1 MSSSAAQAQIS
12 SRSLSTYTEYELIKA
27 LDEWVFDAYKITQ
40 PVHQKIIR
48 YWARRINNNP
58 KMKRQIRQGETVGV
72 KDATTADKV
81 ECSTKVVAECRR
93 LAKKVGLLNYQRRH
107 NQIGV
112 WVMYFDCM
120 IKPKPTEIE
129 DDNGVIS
136 GVFDQTEKDT
146 TKSSQV
152 LQSTL
157 SQVHLSEDTEAENA
171 DSDSVSEI
179 DDDLVQKQDYNN
191 NKTNT
196 TTIVPRD
203 TITDHANDESVVAE
217 ESKELIKDSHPE
229 GNQTQTK
236 LFEVWERNRIH
247 YDREIPKANRQK
259 HYDQIADVVEWAI
272 EKKYCTSDD
281 AVAKLQPIFDS
292 VPRDDF
298 SVPIGLIRS
307 ELGRQVFKDAF
318 AEPADRNHNLLP
330 SDPGYYNEEAQAET
344 RNRNKEKSRQVRELG
359 PAYGW
364 SKTDKPAPETTPEPE
379 QVEEIKSNGGG
390 DGLSRKEKKRRL
402 DAMYSQGRFKNV
414 QADKKSSFGN
424 ASEVM
429 EETKKKIRETQATQM
444 DLFDLPGLDNE

>member
-1 MSSSAAQAQIS
+1 MSSSAVQAQIS

-48 YWARRINNNP
+48 FWARRINF
-58 KMKRQIRQGETVGV
+58 KKEIRKQIGQGETIGI
-72 KDATTADKV
+72 KDETTADRV
-81 ECSTKVVAECRR
+81 NCSTRVVSECRR
-93 LAKKVGLLNYQRRH
+93 LAKKSGLLTYQKKHSR
-107 NQIGV
+107 IGV
-112 WVMYFDCM
+112 WIMYFDCM
-120 IKPKPTEIE
+120 IKPKPIEIS
-129 DDNGVIS
+129 DDDGVIT
-136 GVFDQTEKDT
+136 GLFDQAENDEIPPDEG
-146 TKSSQV
+146 
-152 LQSTL
+152 LQSTE
-157 SQVHLSEDTEAENA
+157 SQVHFSEDNKAEKPDYDRVPENSG
-171 DSDSVSEI
+171 DLREKHVS
-179 DDDLVQKQDYNN
+179 KTNN
-191 NKTNT
+191 NNT

-217 ESKELIKDSHPE
+217 ESKELIKDSHTE
-229 GNQTQTK
+229 GNQTQNK
-236 LFEVWERNRIH
+236 LFEVWELNRIRH
-247 YDREIPKANRQK
+247 KREIPPANHQK
-259 HYDQIADVVEWAI
+259 HYDQIGEVIEWAI
-272 EKKYCTSDD
+272 EQKYCTKGD
-281 AVAKLQPIFDS
+281 AADKLRPIFDNATKQ
-292 VPRDDF
+292 F
-298 SVPIGLIRS
+298 SVPVGLIKS
-307 ELGRQVFKDAF
+307 DEGRQVFKDAF